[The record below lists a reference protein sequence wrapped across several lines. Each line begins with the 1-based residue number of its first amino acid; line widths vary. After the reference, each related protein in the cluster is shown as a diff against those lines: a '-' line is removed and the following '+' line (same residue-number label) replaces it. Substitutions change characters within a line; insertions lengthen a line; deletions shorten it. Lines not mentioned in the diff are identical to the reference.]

1 MEINSALQKIHFV
14 WQMVSIF
21 GRLDCTKVLDTHPTI
36 LTTANVLPKFI
47 TDLEIANVTLSH
59 LFHIALNFWF

>member
-1 MEINSALQKIHFV
+1 
-14 WQMVSIF
+14 MVSIF
-21 GRLDCTKVLDTHPTI
+21 GRLDCVKVLDTHPTI